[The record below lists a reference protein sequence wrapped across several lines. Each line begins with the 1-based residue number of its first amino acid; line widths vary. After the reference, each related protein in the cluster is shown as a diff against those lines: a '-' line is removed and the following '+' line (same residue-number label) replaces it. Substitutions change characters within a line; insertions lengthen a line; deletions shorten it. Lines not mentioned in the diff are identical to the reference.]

1 MNYQET
7 LDFLYSQLPVFQRD
21 GAKALELKLD
31 RTLQFMRYLGEPHK
45 AFKSVH
51 VAGTNGKGSVS
62 HMTAS
67 VLQHAGYK
75 VGLYTSPHLKDFRER
90 IRIDGDC
97 ITEDKVIQFVEL
109 HRSFIEESKPSFFE
123 LTVAMAFDHFAS
135 QAVDIAVIE
144 VGMGGRLDSTNV
156 ITPLLSVI
164 TNISYDH
171 KAFLGDTLPKIAF
184 EKAGIIK
191 PGIPVVIGEYQ
202 PEMFPVFQRQANA
215 MESEL
220 IKAFEGHQPQWLL
233 NTEDFD
239 LQGPYQQK
247 NRCTV
252 ITMIQ
257 QLINQ
262 GWEINEQ
269 AIEIGMKNAAQS
281 TGLMGRWQW
290 IEPRLLCDTAH
301 NAAGLAFVLKRLG
314 ELEYRQLHIVL
325 GVVSDKD
332 LAEILPLFPKLARYY
347 FVTPNIN
354 RALPAEVL
362 KNQAQTFGLVG
373 DSFTS
378 VSSGLDAA
386 KEVASPD
393 ELIFVGGS
401 TFTVAEIV

>member
-191 PGIPVVIGEYQ
+191 PRIPVVIGEYQ
-202 PEMFPVFQRQANA
+202 PETFPVFQRQVNA

-220 IKAFEGHQPQWLL
+220 IKAFAGHQPQWLL

-252 ITMIQ
+252 ITVIQ

-290 IEPRLLCDTAH
+290 IEPRVLCDTAH

-332 LAEILPLFPKLARYY
+332 LAEILPLFPKRARYY
-347 FVTPNIN
+347 FVAPNIN

>member
-31 RTLQFMRYLGEPHK
+31 RTLQFMHYLSEPHK

-97 ITEDKVIQFVEL
+97 ITEDKVIGFVAS
-109 HRSFIEESKPSFFE
+109 HRSFIEEFKPSFFE

-202 PEMFPVFQRQANA
+202 EETFPVFQRQAKA
-215 MESEL
+215 MQSEL
-220 IKAFEGHQPQWLL
+220 IKAFDQNPPEWFQDHS
-233 NTEDFD
+233 DFD

-247 NRCTV
+247 NRLTV
-252 ITMIQ
+252 FTGIQ
-257 QLINQ
+257 ELIAQ

-269 AIEIGMKNAAQS
+269 ALEIGMKNAAQS

-290 IEPRLLCDTAH
+290 IEPRVLCDTAH
-301 NAAGLAFVLKRLG
+301 NVAGLAFVLKRLG

-332 LAEILPLFPKLARYY
+332 LAEILPLFPESAKYY
-347 FVTPNIN
+347 FVAPNIN

-362 KNQAQTFGLVG
+362 KNQAQTFGLIG

-378 VSSGLDAA
+378 VSSGLTAA
-386 KEVASPD
+386 KQVASLD
-393 ELIFVGGS
+393 ELVFVGGS

>member
-1 MNYQET
+1 MNYQQT

-31 RTLQFMRYLGEPHK
+31 RTLQFMHYLGEPHK

-97 ITEDKVIQFVEL
+97 ITEDKVIGFVAS
-109 HRSFIEESKPSFFE
+109 HRSFIEEFKPSFFE

-191 PGIPVVIGEYQ
+191 PRIPVVIGEYQ
-202 PEMFPVFQRQANA
+202 EETFPVFQHQANA
-215 MESEL
+215 MQSEL
-220 IKAFEGHQPQWLL
+220 IKAYERNQPQWFLKDA
-233 NTEDFD
+233 EFD

-247 NRCTV
+247 NRLTV
-252 ITMIQ
+252 ITLIQ
-257 QLINQ
+257 GLIAQ

-290 IEPRLLCDTAH
+290 IESRVLCDTAH

-314 ELEYRQLHIVL
+314 ELKYRQLHIVL

-332 LAEILPLFPKLARYY
+332 LDEILPLFPKSARYY
-347 FVTPNIN
+347 FVAPNIN

-362 KNQAQTFGLVG
+362 KNQAEAFTLTG
-373 DSFTS
+373 DSFDS
-378 VSSGLDAA
+378 VSAGLAAA
-386 KEVASPD
+386 KQAALHD
-393 ELIFVGGS
+393 ELVFVGGS

>member
-7 LDFLYSQLPVFQRD
+7 LDFLYHKLPVFQRD
-21 GAKALELKLD
+21 GAKVLELKLD
-31 RTLQFMRYLGEPHK
+31 RTLQFMHYLSEPHK

-75 VGLYTSPHLKDFRER
+75 VGLYTSPHLKDLRER
-90 IRIDGDC
+90 IRINGEC
-97 ITEDKVIQFVEL
+97 ISEEKVIDFVET
-109 HRSFIEESKPSFFE
+109 HKSFIEEFKPSFFE

-135 QAVDIAVIE
+135 QTVDIAVIE

-171 KAFLGDTLPKIAF
+171 KEFLGDTLPKIAF

-191 PGIPVVIGEYQ
+191 PAIPVVIGEYQ
-202 PEMFPVFQRQANA
+202 KETFPVFERQATA
-215 MESEL
+215 LKSEL
-220 IKAFEGHQPQWLL
+220 IKAFEQSLPQWFQD
-233 NTEDFD
+233 NSEFD

-247 NRCTV
+247 NRLTV
-252 ITMIQ
+252 FAVIAELIT
-257 QLINQ
+257 Q
-262 GWEINEQ
+262 GWAINEQ
-269 AIEIGMKNAAQS
+269 AVEDGMKNAAQS

-290 IEPRLLCDTAH
+290 VEPRILCDTAH
-301 NAAGLAFVLKRLG
+301 NAAGLSFVLKRLS
-314 ELEYRQLHIVL
+314 ELQFNRLHIVL

-332 LAEILPLFPKLARYY
+332 LTEILPLFPKSAKFY
-347 FVTPNIN
+347 FVAPNIN
-354 RALPAEVL
+354 RVLPAEVL
-362 KNQAQTFGLVG
+362 KNQAETFGLTG
-373 DSFTS
+373 DSFAS
-378 VSSGLDAA
+378 VSLGLAAA
-386 KEVASPD
+386 KQAASLD
-393 ELIFVGGS
+393 ELVFVGGS

>member
-7 LDFLYSQLPVFQRD
+7 LDFLFSQLPVFQRD

-191 PGIPVVIGEYQ
+191 PRIPVVIGEYQ
-202 PEMFPVFQRQANA
+202 QETFPVFQRQANT
-215 MESEL
+215 MQSEL
-220 IKAFEGHQPQWLL
+220 IRAFEGHQPQWLL

-252 ITMIQ
+252 LAVIQ
-257 QLINQ
+257 ELISQ

-269 AIEIGMKNAAQS
+269 AMEIGMKNAAQS

-290 IEPRLLCDTAH
+290 IEPRVLCDTAH

-332 LAEILPLFPKLARYY
+332 LAEILPLFPKRARYY

-362 KNQAQTFGLVG
+362 KNQAQMFGLVG

>member
-7 LDFLYSQLPVFQRD
+7 LDFLFSQLPVFQRD

-109 HRSFIEESKPSFFE
+109 HRSFIEEPKPSFFE

-191 PGIPVVIGEYQ
+191 PRIPVVIGEYQ
-202 PEMFPVFQRQANA
+202 QETFPVFQRQANT
-215 MESEL
+215 MQSEL
-220 IKAFEGHQPQWLL
+220 IRAFEGHQPQWLL

-252 ITMIQ
+252 LAVIQ
-257 QLINQ
+257 ELISQ

-269 AIEIGMKNAAQS
+269 AMEIGMKNAAQS

-290 IEPRLLCDTAH
+290 IEPRVLCDTAH

-332 LAEILPLFPKLARYY
+332 LAEILPLFPKRARYY

-362 KNQAQTFGLVG
+362 KNQAQMFGLVG

>member
-21 GAKALELKLD
+21 GAKALELKLY
-31 RTLQFMRYLGEPHK
+31 RTLQFMHYLGEPHK

-97 ITEDKVIQFVEL
+97 ITEDKVIGFVES
-109 HRSFIEESKPSFFE
+109 HRLFIEEFKPSFFE

-191 PGIPVVIGEYQ
+191 PRIPVVIGEYQ
-202 PEMFPVFQRQANA
+202 EETFPVFQRQANA
-215 MESEL
+215 MQSEL
-220 IKAFEGHQPQWLL
+220 IKAYEQNQPQWFLN
-233 NTEDFD
+233 NTEFD

-247 NRCTV
+247 NRLTV
-252 ITMIQ
+252 ITLIQ
-257 QLINQ
+257 GLIAQ

-290 IEPRLLCDTAH
+290 IESRVLCDTAH

-314 ELEYRQLHIVL
+314 ELKYRQLHIVL

-332 LAEILPLFPKLARYY
+332 LDEILPLFPKSARYY
-347 FVTPNIN
+347 FVAPNIN

-362 KNQAQTFGLVG
+362 KNQAQTLGLIG
-373 DSFTS
+373 DTFTI
-378 VSSGLDAA
+378 VSSGLAAA
-386 KEVASPD
+386 KEVSSPYD
-393 ELIFVGGS
+393 QDFVGGS
-401 TFTVAEIV
+401 

>member
-7 LDFLYSQLPVFQRD
+7 LDFLFSQLPVFQRD
-21 GAKALELKLD
+21 GATALDLKLD
-31 RTLQFMRYLGEPHK
+31 RTFQFMHYLNQPHE

-90 IRIDGDC
+90 IRIDGNC
-97 ITEDKVIQFVEL
+97 ISEDQVIGFVES
-109 HRSFIEESKPSFFE
+109 HRSFIEEFKPSFFE
-123 LTVAMAFDHFAS
+123 LTVAMAFDYFAS

-191 PGIPVVIGEYQ
+191 PGIPVIIGEYQ
-202 PEMFPVFQRQANA
+202 EETFPVFQRQAKA
-215 MESEL
+215 MQSEL
-220 IKAFEGHQPQWLL
+220 IKAFEQKPSQWLL
-233 NTEDFD
+233 SSQDFD

-252 ITMIQ
+252 ITVIQ
-257 QLINQ
+257 ELIAQ
-262 GWEINEQ
+262 GWEINQQ

-290 IEPRLLCDTAH
+290 IEPRVLCDTAH
-301 NAAGLAFVLKRLG
+301 NAAGLAFVLKRLD

-332 LAEILPLFPKLARYY
+332 LAEILPLFPKSARYY
-347 FVTPNIN
+347 FVAPNIN

-362 KNQAQTFGLVG
+362 KNQAQTFELKG
-373 DSFTS
+373 DSFTN
-378 VSSGLDAA
+378 VSSGLAAA
-386 KEVASPD
+386 KKVSSPD
-393 ELIFVGGS
+393 DLIFVGGS

>member
-191 PGIPVVIGEYQ
+191 PRIPVVIGEYQ
-202 PEMFPVFQRQANA
+202 PETFPVFQRQANA

-220 IKAFEGHQPQWLL
+220 IKAYEGHQPQWLL

-252 ITMIQ
+252 ITVIQ

-290 IEPRLLCDTAH
+290 IEPRVLCDTAH

>member
-7 LDFLYSQLPVFQRD
+7 LDFLFSQLPVFQRD
-21 GAKALELKLD
+21 GAMALDLKLD
-31 RTLQFMRYLGEPHK
+31 RTFQFMHYLNQPHE

-90 IRIDGDC
+90 IRIDGNC
-97 ITEDKVIQFVEL
+97 ISEDQVIGFVES
-109 HRSFIEESKPSFFE
+109 HRSFIEEFKPSFFE
-123 LTVAMAFDHFAS
+123 LTVAMAFDYFAS

-191 PGIPVVIGEYQ
+191 PGIPVIIGEYQ
-202 PEMFPVFQRQANA
+202 EETFPVFQRQANA
-215 MESEL
+215 MQSEL
-220 IKAFEGHQPQWLL
+220 IKAFEQKPSQWLL
-233 NTEDFD
+233 SSQDFD

-247 NRCTV
+247 NRFTV
-252 ITMIQ
+252 IAVIQ
-257 QLINQ
+257 GLIAQ
-262 GWEINEQ
+262 GWEINQQ
-269 AIEIGMKNAAQS
+269 AIEIGMKKAAQS

-290 IEPRLLCDTAH
+290 IEPRVLCDTAH
-301 NAAGLAFVLKRLG
+301 NAAGLAFVLKRLD
-314 ELEYRQLHIVL
+314 ELEYHQLHIVL

-332 LAEILPLFPKLARYY
+332 LAEILPLFPKSAEYY
-347 FVTPNIN
+347 FVAPNTN

-362 KNQAQTFGLVG
+362 KNQAQTFELIG
-373 DSFTS
+373 DSFTN
-378 VSSGLDAA
+378 VSSGLAAA
-386 KEVASPD
+386 KKVSSPD
-393 ELIFVGGS
+393 DLIFVGGS

>member
-7 LDFLYSQLPVFQRD
+7 LDFLYHRLPVFQRD
-21 GAKALELKLD
+21 GARVLELKLD
-31 RTLQFMRYLGEPHK
+31 RTLQFMHYLSEPHK

-90 IRIDGDC
+90 IRINGEC
-97 ITEDKVIQFVEL
+97 ISEEKVIDFVET
-109 HRSFIEESKPSFFE
+109 HKSFIEEFKPSFFE

-135 QAVDIAVIE
+135 QTVDIAVIE
-144 VGMGGRLDSTNV
+144 VGMGGRLDSTNI

-171 KAFLGDTLPKIAF
+171 KEFLGDTLPKIAF

-191 PGIPVVIGEYQ
+191 PAIPVVIGEYQ
-202 PEMFPVFQRQANA
+202 KETFPVFERQATA
-215 MESEL
+215 LKSEL
-220 IKAFEGHQPQWLL
+220 IKAFEQSLPQWFQD
-233 NTEDFD
+233 NSEFD

-247 NRCTV
+247 NRLTV
-252 ITMIQ
+252 FAVIEELIT
-257 QLINQ
+257 Q
-262 GWEINEQ
+262 GWTINEQ
-269 AIEIGMKNAAQS
+269 AVEDGMKNAAQS

-290 IEPRLLCDTAH
+290 VEPRVLCDTAH
-301 NAAGLAFVLKRLG
+301 NAAGLAFVLKRLS
-314 ELEYRQLHIVL
+314 ELQFNRLHIVL

-332 LAEILPLFPKLARYY
+332 LTEILSLFPKRAIYY
-347 FVTPNIN
+347 FVAPNIN
-354 RALPAEVL
+354 RALSAVDL
-362 KNQAQTFGLVG
+362 RNQGELYGLIGNTF
-373 DSFTS
+373 SNIP
-378 VSSGLDAA
+378 SGLAAA
-386 KEVASPD
+386 KRAASSED
-393 ELIFVGGS
+393 LIFVGGS